1 MPGTPFFIYLKE
13 INYEETIYNIG
24 RSTCSKRRSIKFLTE
39 DNGCINGCC
48 SGVTICSETEFNPEP
63 GFHDDQEGFFVL
75 EGNGFV
81 RLDNEEFEVKAGDS
95 FIALPGVRHTMKT
108 VDSEKPLKVF
118 WFHSGI

>member
-1 MPGTPFFIYLKE
+1 MKKPYITL
-13 INYEETIYNIG
+13 EEALAAREEG
-24 RSTCSKRRSIKFLTE
+24 RRSVKFLTE
-39 DNGCINGCC
+39 ANGCINGCC

-75 EGNGFV
+75 EGDGIV
-81 RLDNEEFEVKAGDS
+81 RLDNEEFEVKA
-95 FIALPGVRHTMKT
+95 GVRHTMKT